1 MPARERIVSSFH
13 TEKIL
18 WACFSGLSIA
28 FLATKCTFYFS
39 GYSSGM
45 SSAELQF
52 FDVGSL
58 EEVFL
63 PIIII
68 PFSIFA
74 AFQPKQT
81 LTLYDF
87 KSKIKA
93 FTPLPLYL
101 ILWVLILLIQ
111 IFSVSITGLVYF
123 CIALY
128 LFWMKSFNFKDVYFR
143 VLLVVLQVL
152 TTITIF
158 STYLITCTYL
168 NTSQLANTY
177 EFIGIDSLNL
187 FMASTTERGHF
198 ICEVLLSLLCA
209 YLNRLF
215 IYQSFNTIYNDI
227 YNPHIEDIHKFQ
239 Q

>member
-63 PIIII
+63 PVIII

-81 LTLYDF
+81 LTLHDF

-143 VLLVVLQVL
+143 VLLVALQVL

-158 STYLITCTYL
+158 STYLITCAYL
-168 NTSQLANTY
+168 NTS
-177 EFIGIDSLNL
+177 
-187 FMASTTERGHF
+187 
-198 ICEVLLSLLCA
+198 
-209 YLNRLF
+209 
-215 IYQSFNTIYNDI
+215 
-227 YNPHIEDIHKFQ
+227 
-239 Q
+239 